1 VDDAS
6 TRRDDDDDGQLE
18 ATMAGEIPMNGKAKD
33 DVLTE
38 LESFRSGDVPWREGK
53 AFGYVF
59 DARHEAIDAGKRA
72 YLAFMSENGLDPTS
86 FPSLLRLENEVVRM
100 CASHVH
106 GGPEVVGNFT
116 SGGTE
121 SILLAMKSA
130 RDWAK
135 KHRPE
140 LFANGARPEIL
151 APITAHAAFHK
162 AAAYLE
168 LGIRTFDVDADSC
181 RASAE
186 AARAALSDRTLV
198 LVGSAPSYAYGVI
211 DDITGLA
218 ALASEKGLWMH
229 VDACMGGVVLPF
241 MEKNGEEVAPF
252 DFRVPG
258 VWSLSMDLHK
268 YGYTPKGASV
278 VLYKDKGLRKHQIYA
293 CSEWAGY
300 TIVNA
305 TVQSTK
311 SGGPLAGAWATMQC
325 MGQEGYLG
333 IVRDM
338 RGAIRRFVEG
348 IDAIPGLS
356 VISRPDMTLV
366 AFTTTSDAGFHVFHL
381 PDLMKKRGWY
391 IQPTLGTKQKS
402 APALREHVHLSVT
415 AANVP
420 HVERFLEDLRA
431 CVEDARGIPRDDT
444 AKEVAFMASHIDP
457 STLDDAAFGKLLA
470 MAGMNGAGVPDST
483 AGINLILQELDP
495 AFRKA
500 ILIHY
505 LNDLF
510 E

>member
-1 VDDAS
+1 M
-6 TRRDDDDDGQLE
+6 R
-18 ATMAGEIPMNGKAKD
+18 GEIPLHGRSND
-33 DVLTE
+33 EVLSA
-38 LESFRSGDVPWREGK
+38 LEGFRSRDVPWREGK

-59 DARHEAIDAGKRA
+59 HAHHAAVEAGKRA
-72 YLAFMSENGLDPTS
+72 CLAFLAENGLDPTS

-106 GGPEVVGNFT
+106 GGAEVVGNFT

-135 KHRPE
+135 KNRPE

-168 LGIRTFDVDADSC
+168 LGLRTFDVDADSC

-186 AARAALSDRTLV
+186 IARAEVNEQTLV

-211 DDITGLA
+211 DDIPALA
-218 ALASEKGLWMH
+218 ALAAERGLWMH

-241 MEKNGEEVAPF
+241 MEKSGEPVAPF

-268 YGYTPKGASV
+268 YAYCPKGASV
-278 VLYKDKGLRKHQIYA
+278 VLYRDKGLRKHQIYA

-311 SGGPLAGAWATMQC
+311 SGGPLAGAWATMMC
-325 MGQEGYLG
+325 LGQEGYVE
-333 IVRDM
+333 ITRQM
-338 RGAIRRFVEG
+338 REATRRFVEG
-348 IDAIPGLS
+348 IDAIEGLR
-356 VISRPDMTLV
+356 VVSRPDMTLV
-366 AFTTTSDAGFHVFHL
+366 AFTTRPDAGLHVFHL

-391 IQPTLGTKQKS
+391 IQPTLGTRQRER
-402 APALREHVHLSVT
+402 AALPEHVHLSIT

-420 HVERFLEDLRA
+420 HVEQFLEDLRA
-431 CVEDARGIPRDDT
+431 CAELARQIPPDDT
-444 AKEVAFMASHIDP
+444 AAEVALMASRIDP
-457 STLDDAAFGKLLA
+457 ATLDDEAFGRLLA
-470 MAGMNGAGVPDST
+470 MAGMGGAGIPEST
-483 AGINLILQELDP
+483 AGINLILQALDP

-500 ILIHY
+500 IVIHY

-510 E
+510 V

>member
-1 VDDAS
+1 M
-6 TRRDDDDDGQLE
+6 RE
-18 ATMAGEIPMNGKAKD
+18 AIPMKGQAKD
-33 DVLTE
+33 DVLTT
-38 LESFRSGDVPWREGK
+38 LETFRANDVPWREGK

-59 DARHEAIDAGKRA
+59 DARHEALDAGKRA

-135 KHRPE
+135 ANRPE

-168 LGIRTFDVDADSC
+168 LGIRTYDVDAETC

-186 AARAALSDRTLV
+186 TARAALSERTLV

-211 DDITGLA
+211 DDVTGLA
-218 ALASEKGLWMH
+218 ALAIEKGLWMH

-241 MEKNGEEVAPF
+241 MEHNGEAVAPF

-268 YGYTPKGASV
+268 YGYCPKGASV
-278 VLYKDKGLRKHQIYA
+278 VLYRDKALRKHQIYA

-311 SGGPLAGAWATMQC
+311 SGGPLAGAWATMQV
-325 MGQEGYLG
+325 MGQEGYRA
-333 IVRDM
+333 IVADM
-338 RGAIRRFVEG
+338 RAATRRFVEG
-348 IDAIPGLS
+348 IDAIPGLR
-356 VISRPDMTLV
+356 VISRPEMTLV
-366 AFTTTSDAGFHVFHL
+366 AFTSDDDALHVFHL

-391 IQPTLGTKQKS
+391 IQPTLGTQQKS
-402 APALREHVHLSVT
+402 AAALREHVHLSVT

-420 HVERFLEDLRA
+420 HVERFLSDLRA
-431 CVEDARGIPRDDT
+431 CAEEARAIPKDET

-457 STLDDAAFGKLLA
+457 ATLDDAAFGRLLA
-470 MAGMNGAGVPDST
+470 MAGMNGAGVPDSS
-483 AGINLILQELDP
+483 AGINQILQELDP

-500 ILIHY
+500 ILVHY

-510 E
+510 A

>member
-1 VDDAS
+1 MIP
-6 TRRDDDDDGQLE
+6 
-18 ATMAGEIPMNGKAKD
+18 ATGRTKD
-33 DVLTE
+33 EVLSE
-38 LESFRSGDVPWREGK
+38 LEGFRAQDVPWREGK

-72 YLAFMSENGLDPTS
+72 YLAFLSENGLDPTS

-100 CASHVH
+100 CAQHVH
-106 GGPEVVGNFT
+106 GGAEVVGNFT

-140 LFANGARPEIL
+140 LYADGARPEIL

-168 LGIRTFDVDADSC
+168 LEMRTFDVDPTSC
-181 RASAE
+181 RAGVE
-186 AARAALSDRTLV
+186 AARAAITDRTLV

-218 ALASEKGLWMH
+218 ALAAEKGLWMH
-229 VDACMGGVVLPF
+229 VDACMGGVLLPL
-241 MEKNGEEVAPF
+241 MEANGEAVTPF

-268 YGYTPKGASV
+268 YGYCPKGASI

-311 SGGPLAGAWATMQC
+311 SGGPLAGAWATMQV
-325 MGQEGYLG
+325 MGKDGYLQLTRVLRAA
-333 IVRDM
+333 VR
-338 RGAIRRFVEG
+338 RVVEG
-348 IDAIPGLS
+348 IEAIEGLR
-356 VISRPDMTLV
+356 VIGRPDMTLV
-366 AFTTTSDAGFHVFHL
+366 AFGTTPGAPHVFHL

-391 IQPTLGTKQKS
+391 VQPTLGTRQHH
-402 APALREHVHLSVT
+402 ADALPEHVHLSVT

-420 HVERFLEDLRA
+420 HIERFLVDLRE
-431 CVEDARGIPRDDT
+431 CLEEARSLPTDT
-444 AKEVAFMASHIDP
+444 TAEEVAFMASHIDA
-457 STLDDAAFGKLLA
+457 SALDDAAFAKLLSL
-470 MAGMNGAGVPDST
+470 AGMSGAGVPESS
-483 AGINLILQELDP
+483 AGINLILQALDP
-495 AFRKA
+495 ALRKA
-500 ILIHY
+500 ILVHF

-510 E
+510 T

>member
-1 VDDAS
+1 MTTTTAIPSEGLSKDEVL
-6 TRRDDDDDGQLE
+6 RR
-18 ATMAGEIPMNGKAKD
+18 
-33 DVLTE
+33 
-38 LESFRSGDVPWREGK
+38 LESYRAEDVPWREGK

-72 YLAFMSENGLDPTS
+72 YLAFLSENGLDPTS

-106 GGPEVVGNFT
+106 GGPSVVGNFT

-135 KHRPE
+135 KHRPA
-140 LFANGARPEIL
+140 LFADGARPEIL
-151 APITAHAAFHK
+151 VPVTAHAAFHK

-168 LGIRTFDVDADSC
+168 LGIRTFDVDPSTC
-181 RASAE
+181 RASAA

-198 LVGSAPSYAYGVI
+198 LVASAPSYAYGVI
-211 DDITGLA
+211 DDVEGMA
-218 ALASEKGLWMH
+218 ALATEKGLWMH
-229 VDACMGGVVLPF
+229 VDACMGGVLLPF
-241 MEKNGEEVAPF
+241 LEKLGQKVPPF

-278 VLYKDKGLRKHQIYA
+278 VLYRDKGLRKHQIYA

-311 SGGPLAGAWATMQC
+311 SGGPLAGAWATMTC
-325 MGQEGYLG
+325 MGEKGYLE
-333 IVRDM
+333 VAAAMRD
-338 RGAIRRFVEG
+338 ATQRFVAG
-348 IDAIPGLS
+348 IDAIPGLR
-356 VISRPDMTLV
+356 VISQPDMTLV
-366 AFTTTSDAGFHVFHL
+366 AFTSDDFSVFHL

-391 IQPTLGTKQKS
+391 VQPTLGTG
-402 APALREHVHLSVT
+402 ALREHVHLSIT

-420 HVERFLEDLRA
+420 HVDAFLADLRA
-431 CVEDARGIPRDDT
+431 AADEARTIPVDGT
-444 AKEVAFMASHIDP
+444 AREVAKMASYVDP
-457 STLDDAAFGKLLA
+457 AALDDEAFGKLLA
-470 MAGMNGAGVPDST
+470 MAGMGGGAGVPAAT
-483 AGINLILQELDP
+483 AGINQILQELSP

-500 ILIHY
+500 ILVHF

-510 E
+510 A

>member
-1 VDDAS
+1 M
-6 TRRDDDDDGQLE
+6 TNG
-18 ATMAGEIPMNGKAKD
+18 IPANGRAKD
-33 DVLTE
+33 DVLTQ
-38 LESFRSGDVPWREGK
+38 LETFRANDVPWREGK

-59 DARHEAIDAGKRA
+59 DARHEALDAGKRA

-100 CASHVH
+100 CATHVH
-106 GGPEVVGNFT
+106 GGAEVVGNFT

-140 LFANGARPEIL
+140 LYADGRRPEVL

-168 LGIRTFDVDADSC
+168 LEMRTFDVDADTC
-181 RASAE
+181 RASA
-186 AARAALSDRTLV
+186 ATARAALTDRTLV

-211 DDITGLA
+211 DDIAGLA
-218 ALASEKGLWMH
+218 ALAVEKNLWMH

-268 YGYTPKGASV
+268 YGYCPKGASV
-278 VLYKDKGLRKHQIYA
+278 VLYRDKSLRKHQIYA

-325 MGQEGYLG
+325 MGEDSYLR
-333 IVRDM
+333 ITREVRD
-338 RGAIRRFVEG
+338 ATQRFVEG
-348 IDAIPGLS
+348 IAAIPGLR
-356 VISRPDMTLV
+356 VISRPDMTLI
-366 AFTTTSDAGFHVFHL
+366 AFTSDDVHVFHL

-402 APALREHVHLSVT
+402 AAPLREHVHLSVT

-420 HVERFLEDLRA
+420 HVDRFLADLRA
-431 CVEDARGIPRDDT
+431 CVDEARAIPKDT
-444 AKEVAFMASHIDP
+444 TAEEVAFMASHIDP
-457 STLDDAAFGKLLA
+457 AQLDDAAFEKLLSF
-470 MAGMNGAGVPDST
+470 AGMTGAGVPEST
-483 AGINLILQELDP
+483 AGINLILQALDP
-495 AFRKA
+495 ALRKA

-510 E
+510 Q